1 MSTVWVHAA
10 AGCAAIA
17 SWLYKA
23 PSCHD
28 SRLPGEEPAVAHD
41 CGSSWTIL
49 ILRMLQVSLRQGSSS
64 PRALDM
70 VGIAL
75 AVAASVGNLMICQ
88 NRARSLADLIA
99 FDAAYALWHADIG
112 DPCALAANMAEANGV
127 VLGSCSV
134 RDEDVL
140 VTIKVETMVLVASS
154 VERMARAGPVSCTE
168 GDNYH
173 NNGP

>member
-1 MSTVWVHAA
+1 MQGIRYEEGSGTM
-10 AGCAAIA
+10 AGA
-17 SWLYKA
+17 
-23 PSCHD
+23 
-28 SRLPGEEPAVAHD
+28 
-41 CGSSWTIL
+41 
-49 ILRMLQVSLRQGSSS
+49 MLVM
-64 PRALDM
+64 A

-99 FDAAYALWHADIG
+99 FDAAYALWHVDIG

-127 VLGSCSV
+127 TLGSCSV

-140 VTIKVETMVLVASS
+140 VTIKVETMVPVASS
-154 VERMARAGPVSCTE
+154 VERMARAGPVNCTE

>member
-1 MSTVWVHAA
+1 MRYEEGSGTM
-10 AGCAAIA
+10 AGA
-17 SWLYKA
+17 
-23 PSCHD
+23 
-28 SRLPGEEPAVAHD
+28 
-41 CGSSWTIL
+41 
-49 ILRMLQVSLRQGSSS
+49 MLV
-64 PRALDM
+64 M
-70 VGIAL
+70 VVGIAL

-99 FDAAYALWHADIG
+99 FDAA
-112 DPCALAANMAEANGV
+112 NMAEAYGV

>member
-1 MSTVWVHAA
+1 M
-10 AGCAAIA
+10 AGA
-17 SWLYKA
+17 
-23 PSCHD
+23 
-28 SRLPGEEPAVAHD
+28 
-41 CGSSWTIL
+41 
-49 ILRMLQVSLRQGSSS
+49 MLV
-64 PRALDM
+64 M
-70 VGIAL
+70 VVGIAL

-99 FDAAYALWHADIG
+99 FDAAYADIG

>member
-1 MSTVWVHAA
+1 MRYEEGSGTM
-10 AGCAAIA
+10 AGA
-17 SWLYKA
+17 
-23 PSCHD
+23 
-28 SRLPGEEPAVAHD
+28 
-41 CGSSWTIL
+41 
-49 ILRMLQVSLRQGSSS
+49 MLVMG
-64 PRALDM
+64 

-99 FDAAYALWHADIG
+99 FDAA
-112 DPCALAANMAEANGV
+112 CALAANMAEANGV

>member
-1 MSTVWVHAA
+1 MFGIARS
-10 AGCAAIA
+10 AGCNSNAGYRQRYGDKPITVG
-17 SWLYKA
+17 WLGGRNRK
-23 PSCHD
+23 
-28 SRLPGEEPAVAHD
+28 E
-41 CGSSWTIL
+41 
-49 ILRMLQVSLRQGSSS
+49 LRCRECVMRRD
-64 PRALDM
+64 RARWP

>member
-1 MSTVWVHAA
+1 MQGMRYEEGSGTM
-10 AGCAAIA
+10 AGA
-17 SWLYKA
+17 
-23 PSCHD
+23 
-28 SRLPGEEPAVAHD
+28 
-41 CGSSWTIL
+41 
-49 ILRMLQVSLRQGSSS
+49 MLVM
-64 PRALDM
+64 A

-99 FDAAYALWHADIG
+99 FDAAYVLWHVDIG

-127 VLGSCSV
+127 TLGSCSV

-140 VTIKVETMVLVASS
+140 VTIKVETMVPVASS
-154 VERMARAGPVSCTE
+154 VERMARAGPVNCTE

>member
-1 MSTVWVHAA
+1 M
-10 AGCAAIA
+10 AGA
-17 SWLYKA
+17 
-23 PSCHD
+23 
-28 SRLPGEEPAVAHD
+28 
-41 CGSSWTIL
+41 
-49 ILRMLQVSLRQGSSS
+49 MLV
-64 PRALDM
+64 M
-70 VGIAL
+70 VVGIAL

-140 VTIKVETMVLVASS
+140 ETMVLVASS

>member
-1 MSTVWVHAA
+1 MRYEEGSGTM
-10 AGCAAIA
+10 AGA
-17 SWLYKA
+17 
-23 PSCHD
+23 
-28 SRLPGEEPAVAHD
+28 
-41 CGSSWTIL
+41 
-49 ILRMLQVSLRQGSSS
+49 MLV
-64 PRALDM
+64 M
-70 VGIAL
+70 VVGIAL

-88 NRARSLADLIA
+88 NR
-99 FDAAYALWHADIG
+99 
-112 DPCALAANMAEANGV
+112 AANMAEANGV

>member
-1 MSTVWVHAA
+1 MQGMRYEEGSGTM
-10 AGCAAIA
+10 AGA
-17 SWLYKA
+17 
-23 PSCHD
+23 
-28 SRLPGEEPAVAHD
+28 
-41 CGSSWTIL
+41 
-49 ILRMLQVSLRQGSSS
+49 MLV
-64 PRALDM
+64 M
-70 VGIAL
+70 VVGIAL

-88 NRARSLADLIA
+88 NR
-99 FDAAYALWHADIG
+99 ALWHADIG

>member
-1 MSTVWVHAA
+1 MQGMRYEEGSGTM
-10 AGCAAIA
+10 AGA
-17 SWLYKA
+17 
-23 PSCHD
+23 
-28 SRLPGEEPAVAHD
+28 
-41 CGSSWTIL
+41 
-49 ILRMLQVSLRQGSSS
+49 MLV
-64 PRALDM
+64 M
-70 VGIAL
+70 VVGIAL
-75 AVAASVGNLMICQ
+75 AVAASVGSLMICQ
-88 NRARSLADLIA
+88 NRARSLAD
-99 FDAAYALWHADIG
+99 H
-112 DPCALAANMAEANGV
+112 MAEANGV

>member
-1 MSTVWVHAA
+1 M
-10 AGCAAIA
+10 AGA
-17 SWLYKA
+17 
-23 PSCHD
+23 
-28 SRLPGEEPAVAHD
+28 
-41 CGSSWTIL
+41 
-49 ILRMLQVSLRQGSSS
+49 MLV
-64 PRALDM
+64 M
-70 VGIAL
+70 VVGIAL

-140 VTIKVETMVLVASS
+140 VTIKVETMVSGGIIRGADGW
-154 VERMARAGPVSCTE
+154 AGPVSCTE

>member
-1 MSTVWVHAA
+1 MQGMRYEEGSGTM
-10 AGCAAIA
+10 AGA
-17 SWLYKA
+17 
-23 PSCHD
+23 
-28 SRLPGEEPAVAHD
+28 
-41 CGSSWTIL
+41 
-49 ILRMLQVSLRQGSSS
+49 MLV
-64 PRALDM
+64 M
-70 VGIAL
+70 VVGIAL

-88 NRARSLADLIA
+88 NLIA

>member
-1 MSTVWVHAA
+1 M
-10 AGCAAIA
+10 AGA
-17 SWLYKA
+17 
-23 PSCHD
+23 
-28 SRLPGEEPAVAHD
+28 
-41 CGSSWTIL
+41 
-49 ILRMLQVSLRQGSSS
+49 MLV
-64 PRALDM
+64 M
-70 VGIAL
+70 VVGIAL

-140 VTIKVETMVLVASS
+140 VTIKVEPWSWWHHRGADGSGRTGELYGRRQLSQ
-154 VERMARAGPVSCTE
+154 
-168 GDNYH
+168 
-173 NNGP
+173 